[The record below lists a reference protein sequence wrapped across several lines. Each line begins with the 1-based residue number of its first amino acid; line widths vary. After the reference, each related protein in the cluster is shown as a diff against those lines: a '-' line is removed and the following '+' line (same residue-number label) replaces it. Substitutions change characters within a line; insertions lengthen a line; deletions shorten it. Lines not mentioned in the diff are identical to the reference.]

1 MNFDALCVF
10 CLSISLTNFFQIHYY
25 YCNCLSDYTLASRTP
40 NLKSHDVN
48 KSSFK
53 TVHSFITE
61 SIPTFGESI
70 PLLLLLPTLIS
81 KFVNSS
87 RAKSERENCKAIQKN
102 TSLLRTY
109 LLQKLFEIGFFA
121 HLLLLLRTLTVR
133 LM

>member
-1 MNFDALCVF
+1 MPVEFSPNHQPKTTCF

-70 PLLLLLPTLIS
+70 PLLLLPTLIS

-87 RAKSERENCKAIQKN
+87 RAKSERENCKAIQKTLLYYVPTYCKN
-102 TSLLRTY
+102 SLKLGSLRTY
-109 LLQKLFEIGFFA
+109 YYF
-121 HLLLLLRTLTVR
+121 VP
-133 LM
+133 

>member
-1 MNFDALCVF
+1 MPVEFSPNHQPKTTCF
-10 CLSISLTNFFQIHYY
+10 CLSISLTNFFQIHYYY

-70 PLLLLLPTLIS
+70 PLLLLPTLIS

-87 RAKSERENCKAIQKN
+87 RAKSERENCKATAIQKHFYYY
-102 TSLLRTY
+102 LRTY
-109 LLQKLFEIGFFA
+109 YCKNSLKLGS
-121 HLLLLLRTLTVR
+121 LRT
-133 LM
+133 